1 MNSTIYPDQENNIIS
16 TKEFSDPRADNIME
30 LVRKK
35 ISKEFG
41 VTIVGPYMTLRFHD
55 GKHFVQVSLEVS
67 DIEHSGIVTEHDSD
81 FDK

>member
-1 MNSTIYPDQENNIIS
+1 
-16 TKEFSDPRADNIME
+16 ME